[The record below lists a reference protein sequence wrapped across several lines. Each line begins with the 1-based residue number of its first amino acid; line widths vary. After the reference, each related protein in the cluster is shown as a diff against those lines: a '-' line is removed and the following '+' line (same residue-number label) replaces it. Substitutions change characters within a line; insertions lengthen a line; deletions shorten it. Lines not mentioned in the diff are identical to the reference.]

1 MADPAPLQPGTFYH
15 IYNRGNNREN
25 LFIQERNYG
34 YFMKLWGK
42 YISPVADTYAYCL
55 LRNHFHATVRV
66 KDAKDL
72 SGLLESKVRSP
83 KKRAVSTGS
92 NAPEKDL
99 TGLLVTQHFSNL
111 FNNAYARAV
120 NLAVGRSGA
129 LFQRPFGRILVAD
142 DDYLRWLIVYI
153 HQNPQKHGFVD
164 DFRSWPYSSYPGLL
178 APDATRLKRDEVLAL
193 FGGQDEFIR
202 SHAEI
207 QPRQELFDD
216 D

>member
-1 MADPAPLQPGTFYH
+1 MSNPARLEPGNFYH

-42 YISPVADTYAYCL
+42 YITPVADTYAYCL
-55 LRNHFHATVRV
+55 LRNHFHATVRI
-66 KDAKDL
+66 KEA
-72 SGLLESKVRSP
+72 
-83 KKRAVSTGS
+83 
-92 NAPEKDL
+92 KDL

-111 FNNAYARAV
+111 FNAYARAV
-120 NLAVGRSGA
+120 NIAVGRTGA
-129 LFQRPFGRILVAD
+129 LFQRPFGRILIAD

-193 FGGQDEFIR
+193 FGGRDEFIR
-202 SHAEI
+202 FHAEI

-216 D
+216 E

>member
-1 MADPAPLQPGTFYH
+1 MTNPAPLEPGNFYH

-25 LFIQERNYG
+25 LFIQGRNYG
-34 YFMKLWGK
+34 YFMKLWGE

-66 KDAKDL
+66 KERQDL
-72 SGLLESKVRSP
+72 SGLLANTVRFP
-83 KKRAVSTGS
+83 KKRASSTES

-99 TGLLVTQHFSNL
+99 TGLLVTQHFSN
-111 FNNAYARAV
+111 FFNAYARAV
-120 NLAVGRSGA
+120 NLAVGRIGA
-129 LFQRPFGRILVAD
+129 LFQRPFGRILVNDA
-142 DDYLRWLIVYI
+142 DYLRWLIAYI

-178 APDATRLKRDEVLAL
+178 ATDATRLERDAVLAL
-193 FGGQDEFIR
+193 FGGRDDFIR
-202 SHAEI
+202 FHDEI
-207 QPRQELFDD
+207 QPEKGTDD